1 VHLQMHLHSQVHLK
15 DHDVPLH
22 LVDGGYQESPVA
34 LASALGGPKGRLR
47 LVDWGTRG
55 IQLHLQVHFECPRGV
70 HLHSQVQLR
79 LVYGRFADLSGFLF
93 AAGLS

>member
-1 VHLQMHLHSQVHLK
+1 
-15 DHDVPLH
+15 
-22 LVDGGYQESPVA
+22 
-34 LASALGGPKGRLR
+34 
-47 LVDWGTRG
+47 
-55 IQLHLQVHFECPRGV
+55 VHFECPRGV